1 MPPATAPDLSDPG
14 RFRALWRRCL
24 LDGTSDDGAAVHQRL
39 LDGYREPQRYYHTP
53 EHIEHCLSWF
63 DQCRSLVGNPDAL
76 ELAIWFHDV
85 IYEPGKPDNEAR
97 SAALYR
103 QLSDGVHAKAT
114 RGLVDRLIMATLHLG
129 SELEDG
135 DADYMVD
142 IDLAS
147 FGLPWEEF
155 LRDSENL
162 RREATHLDESQFH
175 QRARAFHQT
184 LRARERFFHTDF
196 FAERLETRAH
206 ENIERYLAL
215 IENRPRADGA

>member
-24 LDGTSDDGAAVHQRL
+24 LDGISDDGATVHQRL

-53 EHIEHCLSWF
+53 QHIEHCLSWF
-63 DQCRSLVGNPDAL
+63 DRCRSLVGNPDAL

-103 QLSDGVHAKAT
+103 QLSDGVHANAT

-142 IDLAS
+142 IDLSS

-162 RREATHLDESQFH
+162 RREATHLDDAQFH

-206 ENIERYLAL
+206 ENIERYLEL
-215 IENRPRADGA
+215 IENRSRADGA